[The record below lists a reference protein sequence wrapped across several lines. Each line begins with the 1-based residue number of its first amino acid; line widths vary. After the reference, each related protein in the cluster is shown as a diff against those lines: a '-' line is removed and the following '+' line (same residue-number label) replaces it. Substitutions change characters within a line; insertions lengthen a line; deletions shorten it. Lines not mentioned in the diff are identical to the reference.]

1 VTLWLYPTRLDV
13 RGGFFVFPILKGE
26 TMLRPKLL
34 GAAVLAVV
42 ASASARTARAQ
53 ATVGADLGL
62 FSGYVWR
69 GVSLT
74 NRPVGQPNVYV
85 AFPAGNA
92 SVTVGGWAN
101 VDLGRYNDADDFSQ
115 SGGVSSLNLS
125 EFDPWAEV
133 SVPVGKATLTGGVV
147 GYVYPNDF
155 GATDDFNTWEVY
167 GKVGL
172 GLPLS
177 PKLAVYYDF
186 DKVNGAYVEGS
197 VGHSLPLG
205 SALTLNLGALGGLSA
220 GQAEADSPGELN
232 NFLENGFTH
241 LDLSAGV
248 PFSAGIFSI
257 TPVIH
262 FLVNGDEITRL
273 TSPGDESD
281 VKLWGGLTVSW
292 SRALGAPAASE

>member
-1 VTLWLYPTRLDV
+1 
-13 RGGFFVFPILKGE
+13 
-26 TMLRPKLL
+26 MLRAKLL
-34 GAAVLAVV
+34 AAGVLVV
-42 ASASARTARAQ
+42 AASASAPTARAQ

-69 GVSLT
+69 GISVT
-74 NRPVGQPNVYV
+74 NRPVGQPNLYV

-101 VDLGRYNDADDFSQ
+101 VDLGRYDDTDEFSQ
-115 SGGVSSLNLS
+115 SGGVSGLNLS

-147 GYVYPNDF
+147 GYVFPNDF

-172 GLPLS
+172 GVPLS
-177 PKLAVYYDF
+177 PKLALYYDF
-186 DKVNGAYVEGS
+186 DKVNGAYIEGT
-197 VGHSLPLG
+197 VGHTVPLG
-205 SALTLNLGALGGLSA
+205 SVSLNLGALAGLSA
-220 GQAEADSPGELN
+220 GQAESDSPDELN
-232 NFLENGFTH
+232 NFFENGFTH

-257 TPVIH
+257 TPVVH
-262 FLVNGDEITRL
+262 FLVNGDEVTKF

-281 VKLWGGLTVSW
+281 VKLWGGLTISW
-292 SRALGAPAASE
+292 SRALGAQVSSE

>member
-1 VTLWLYPTRLDV
+1 
-13 RGGFFVFPILKGE
+13 
-26 TMLRPKLL
+26 MLRPKLL
-34 GAAVLAVV
+34 GAVVFAVV
-42 ASASARTARAQ
+42 ASASARSARAQ

-101 VDLGRYNDADDFSQ
+101 VDLGRYDDADDEFSQ

-147 GYVYPNDF
+147 GYVFPNDF
-155 GATDDFNTWEVY
+155 GVTDDFNTWEVY

-172 GLPLS
+172 GVPLS

-186 DKVNGAYVEGS
+186 DKVNGAYLEGS
-197 VGHSLPLG
+197 VGHSVPLG
-205 SALTLNLGALGGLSA
+205 SVPLNLGALAGFSA
-220 GQAEADSPGELN
+220 GQAEGDSPGEIN
-232 NFLENGFTH
+232 NFFENGFTH

-248 PFSAGIFSI
+248 PFPVGIFSI
-257 TPVIH
+257 TPVVH
-262 FLVNGDEITRL
+262 FLVNGDEITKL

-281 VKLWGGLTVSW
+281 VKLWGGLTISW
-292 SRALGAPAASE
+292 SRALGAAATSE

>member
-1 VTLWLYPTRLDV
+1 
-13 RGGFFVFPILKGE
+13 
-26 TMLRPKLL
+26 MLRPKLL
-34 GAAVLAVV
+34 GAAAVLAVV

-101 VDLGRYNDADDFSQ
+101 VDLGRYDDADDFSQ
-115 SGGVSSLNLS
+115 SGGVSSFNLS

-133 SVPVGKATLTGGVV
+133 SVPIGQATMTGGVV
-147 GYVYPNDF
+147 GYLFPNDF

-172 GLPLS
+172 AVPLN

-186 DKVNGAYVEGS
+186 DKVNGAYIEGS

-205 SALTLNLGALGGLSA
+205 SSLSLNLGALGGLSA
-220 GQAEADSPGELN
+220 GQAEADAPDELN
-232 NFLENGFTH
+232 NFSENGFTH

-248 PFSAGIFSI
+248 PFPVGIFSI

-262 FLVNGDEITRL
+262 FLVNGDEFTKL
-273 TSPGDESD
+273 TAPEDESD
-281 VKLWGGLTVSW
+281 VKLWGGLTISW
-292 SRALGAPAASE
+292 SRALGTPATSE

>member
-1 VTLWLYPTRLDV
+1 
-13 RGGFFVFPILKGE
+13 
-26 TMLRPKLL
+26 MLRPKLL

-74 NRPVGQPNVYV
+74 NRPVGQPNVYL

-147 GYVYPNDF
+147 GYVFPNDF

-167 GKVGL
+167 GKAGL
-172 GLPLS
+172 GAPLS

-186 DKVNGAYVEGS
+186 DKVNGAYIEGS

-205 SALTLNLGALGGLSA
+205 SSVSLNLGALGGLSA

-232 NFLENGFTH
+232 NFFENGFTH

-248 PFSAGIFSI
+248 PFSAGSFSI
-257 TPVIH
+257 TPVVH
-262 FLVNGDEITRL
+262 FLVNGDDVTKF
-273 TSPGDESD
+273 TSPGEESD
-281 VKLWGGLTVSW
+281 VKLWGGVTISW
-292 SRALGAPAASE
+292 SRALGAVTASE

>member
-26 TMLRPKLL
+26 TMLRTKLL
-34 GAAVLAVV
+34 GAAVLAA
-42 ASASARTARAQ
+42 ASAASARPAQAQ

-74 NRPVGQPNVYV
+74 NRPVGQPNVYLV
-85 AFPAGNA
+85 LPAGNA

-101 VDLGRYNDADDFSQ
+101 VDLGRYDDADDFSQ
-115 SGGVSSLNLS
+115 SGGASSLNLS

-133 SVPVGKATLTGGVV
+133 SLPVGKATLNGGVV
-147 GYVYPNDF
+147 GYVFPNEF
-155 GATDDFNTWEVY
+155 GATDAFNTWEVY

-172 GLPLS
+172 GVPLS
-177 PKLAVYYDF
+177 PKVAVYYDF
-186 DKVNGAYVEGS
+186 DKVNGAYFEGS
-197 VGHSLPLG
+197 VGHSVPLG
-205 SALTLNLGALGGLSA
+205 SVSLNLGALAGLSA
-220 GQAEADSPGELN
+220 GQAAAEPPELN
-232 NFLENGFTH
+232 NFFENGFTH

-248 PFSAGIFSI
+248 PLSAGIFSI
-257 TPVIH
+257 TPVVH
-262 FLVNGDEITRL
+262 FLVNGDEITKF

-292 SRALGAPAASE
+292 SRALSAAPATE

>member
-1 VTLWLYPTRLDV
+1 
-13 RGGFFVFPILKGE
+13 
-26 TMLRPKLL
+26 MLRSKLL
-34 GAAVLAVV
+34 GAAVLAVAV
-42 ASASARTARAQ
+42 SASARTARAQ

-85 AFPAGNA
+85 AVPAGNA
-92 SVTVGGWAN
+92 SVTFGGWAN
-101 VDLGRYNDADDFSQ
+101 VDLGRYDDTDDFSQ

-133 SVPVGKATLTGGVV
+133 SLPIGNATLTGGVV
-147 GYVYPNDF
+147 GYVFPNDF

-177 PKLAVYYDF
+177 PKVAVYYDI
-186 DKVNGAYVEGS
+186 DKVKGAYFEGS
-197 VGHSLPLG
+197 IGQSVPLG
-205 SALTLNLGALGGLSA
+205 SSLSLSLGALAGLSA
-220 GQAEADSPGELN
+220 GQAESDSPDELN
-232 NFLENGFTH
+232 NFVENGFTH

-257 TPVIH
+257 MPVIH
-262 FLVNGDEITRL
+262 FLVNGDDITRL

-292 SRALGAPAASE
+292 SRALGVAAAPQ

>member
-1 VTLWLYPTRLDV
+1 
-13 RGGFFVFPILKGE
+13 
-26 TMLRPKLL
+26 MLRSKVL

-53 ATVGADLGL
+53 ATVGADLGV

-69 GVSLT
+69 GVSMT

-85 AFPAGNA
+85 AIPAGNA

-101 VDLGRYNDADDFSQ
+101 VDLGRYDDTDEFSQ
-115 SGGVSSLNLS
+115 SGGESSLNLS

-133 SVPVGKATLTGGVV
+133 SVPVGKATLTGGVL
-147 GYVYPNDF
+147 GYVFPNDF
-155 GATDDFNTWEVY
+155 GFTDDFNTWEVY

-172 GLPLS
+172 GVPLS

-186 DKVNGAYVEGS
+186 DKVNGAYIEGTVAHSVPIGS
-197 VGHSLPLG
+197 VS
-205 SALTLNLGALGGLSA
+205 LNLGALAGLSA
-220 GQAEADSPGELN
+220 GQAEAEDPDEIN
-232 NFLENGFTH
+232 NFFENGFTH
-241 LDLSAGV
+241 LALSAGV
-248 PFSAGIFSI
+248 PVSAGIFTL
-257 TPVIH
+257 TPVLH
-262 FLVNGDEITRL
+262 FVVNGDEFTKF
-273 TSPGDESD
+273 TTPEDEND

>member
-1 VTLWLYPTRLDV
+1 M
-13 RGGFFVFPILKGE
+13 F
-26 TMLRPKLL
+26 RPKLL
-34 GAAVLAVV
+34 GAAVLAVI
-42 ASASARTARAQ
+42 ASASPRPARAQ

-101 VDLGRYNDADDFSQ
+101 VDLGRYDDTDDFSQ

-147 GYVYPNDF
+147 GYVFPNDF
-155 GATDDFNTWEVY
+155 GVTDDFNTWEVY

-172 GLPLS
+172 GVPLS

-186 DKVNGAYVEGS
+186 DKVNGAYIEGS
-197 VGHSLPLG
+197 VGHSVPLG
-205 SALTLNLGALGGLSA
+205 SVSLNLGALAGLSA
-220 GQAEADSPGELN
+220 GQAEADSPGEIN
-232 NFLENGFTH
+232 NFFENGFTH

-248 PFSAGIFSI
+248 PVSAGIFSI

-262 FLVNGDEITRL
+262 FLVNGDEATKF

-281 VKLWGGLTVSW
+281 VKLWGGLTLSW
-292 SRALGAPAASE
+292 SRALGATATSE